1 MTFGKSLLEFRAK
14 HDLTQANLADFLG
27 ITPYMVHRYEKGKSN
42 PSAKNEIIYLRKMKE
57 MEEK

>member
-1 MTFGKSLLEFRAK
+1 MFRAK
-14 HDLTQANLADFLG
+14 HDLTQANLAAVLG